1 MKTISKI
8 GVGAVALTMLAV
20 TPAAAQNYR
29 DRDRDNTGRDAV
41 IGAVVGGV
49 AGAIIGQGDGR
60 YIAGGALAGAGL
72 GAVASD
78 GGRDGDGCG
87 YYRGGRCYRN
97 QGHWEREHGINS
109 RDYRDYGYNSG
120 YGYNNDNRYNG
131 YGDSGR
137 YQEGRSYDGR
147 YYRDGRFWR
156 SQGEW
161 RSYQNRDRDY
171 RYDRRW

>member
-97 QGHWEREHGINS
+97 QGHWERDHGINS
-109 RDYRDYGYNSG
+109 RDGY
-120 YGYNNDNRYNG
+120 YNDRYERND
-131 YGDSGR
+131 S
-137 YQEGRSYDGR
+137 R
-147 YYRDGRFWR
+147 YYRDGRYWR
-156 SQGEW
+156 NHGEW
-161 RSYQNRDRDY
+161 RSHQNRRDRDY